1 LSNPSLIFIN
11 MAVYKLINGKLVDVR
26 EIPQEDKKTPHFNAG
41 INLTPG
47 LNWGKRGYQKK
58 YISTDESGKKK
69 VFSEKRN
76 TGE

>member
-1 LSNPSLIFIN
+1 
-11 MAVYKLINGKLVDVR
+11 MDVR

-58 YISTDESGKKK
+58 YISTDANGKKK

>member
-1 LSNPSLIFIN
+1 MSNPSLIFIN

>member
-1 LSNPSLIFIN
+1 
-11 MAVYKLINGKLVDVR
+11 MAIYKLIDGKLVDVR
-26 EIPQEDKKTPHFNAG
+26 EIPQEEKKTPHFNAA

-58 YISTDESGKKK
+58 YISTDANGKKK
-69 VFSEKRN
+69 IFSEKRN